1 MATGG
6 NSEKKPAGGDMPPA
20 GDLHVNPE
28 LLLTRIRQRVEAQ
41 GRQLSCA
48 ACDGKDLIPPR
59 NLTEGIALIYE
70 NPEADWSMAAGY
82 LPVFP
87 VTCRAC
93 GHVMLF
99 ERRAIIGDTDTSF
112 F

>member
-1 MATGG
+1 MATDGNGG
-6 NSEKKPAGGDMPPA
+6 TRPAGAELPPA
-20 GDLHVNPE
+20 GDLHVDPE
-28 LLLTRIRQRVEAQ
+28 LLLTRIRQRLEAQ

-48 ACDGKDLIPPR
+48 ACAGKDLIPPR

-70 NPEADWSMAAGY
+70 NPDADWSMAAGY

-99 ERRAIIGDTDTSF
+99 ERRAIVGDAPTSF

>member
-1 MATGG
+1 
-6 NSEKKPAGGDMPPA
+6 MPPA
-20 GDLHVNPE
+20 GDLRVNPD
-28 LLLTRIRQRVEAQ
+28 LLLTQIRQRVEAQ

-70 NPEADWSMAAGY
+70 NPDADWSMAAGY

-87 VTCRAC
+87 VTCRSC

-99 ERRAIIGDTDTSF
+99 ERRAIVGDTETPLF
-112 F
+112 